1 MLQNEYEEVK
11 WENVIKEAIDK
22 LPRDLEPYII
32 SGAEVT
38 EIHFPVLQYPEKV
51 KSLNLEK
58 ENKFSGLLK
67 GIKGQYLLFEDQ
79 TVYNIR
85 SNEGTRVIID
95 ID

>member
-11 WENVIKEAIDK
+11 WENVVTEAIDK
-22 LPRDLEPYII
+22 LPKDLKPYII
-32 SGAEVT
+32 SATKVT
-38 EIHFPVLQYPEKV
+38 EINFPVLQYPDKV

-85 SNEGTRVIID
+85 SNEGTRVKIEID
-95 ID
+95 

>member
-1 MLQNEYEEVK
+1 MLQNEHEKVQ
-11 WENVIKEAIDK
+11 WEKVIREAIDK
-22 LPRDLEPYII
+22 RPKDLKPYII
-32 SGAEVT
+32 SGNEVM
-38 EIHFPVLQYPEKV
+38 EINFPVLQYPEKV

-85 SNEGTRVIID
+85 SNEGTRVTIEID
-95 ID
+95 

>member
-1 MLQNEYEEVK
+1 MLQNEHEEVQ
-11 WENVIKEAIDK
+11 WEKVIMEANDK
-22 LPRDLEPYII
+22 LPKDLKPYII
-32 SGAEVT
+32 SGTEVT
-38 EIHFPVLQYPEKV
+38 EINFPVLQYPEKV

-85 SNEGTRVIID
+85 SNEGTRVTIEID
-95 ID
+95 

>member
-1 MLQNEYEEVK
+1 MLQNEYVEVK
-11 WENVIKEAIDK
+11 WESVIKKAIDK
-22 LPRDLEPYII
+22 LPIDFKPYVI
-32 SGAEVT
+32 SDTKVT
-38 EIHFPVLQYPEKV
+38 EINFPVLQYPHKV

-85 SNEGTRVIID
+85 SNEGTRVKIEID
-95 ID
+95 

>member
-1 MLQNEYEEVK
+1 MLQNEHEKVQ
-11 WENVIKEAIDK
+11 WEKVIREAIDK
-22 LPRDLEPYII
+22 LPKDLKPYII
-32 SGAEVT
+32 SGNEVM
-38 EIHFPVLQYPEKV
+38 EINFPVLQYPEKV

-85 SNEGTRVIID
+85 SNEGTRVTIEID
-95 ID
+95 